1 MKKFSILV
9 ATLALAGGSAVAQA
23 ESVTMSFLNDDG
35 SVGKSAGTVT
45 LEQTK
50 EGLKFTPKLTGLPP
64 GEHGFHVHEKGSCE
78 STTVD
83 GKVMPGGAAGGHLD
97 PHNTKAHK
105 GPLATDGHLGDL
117 PFITVAADG
126 SAKTAVVAPR
136 LKLADVKQRAL
147 MIHVGADNYSDT
159 PKPLGGGGGRMIC
172 GVIK

>member
-50 EGLKFTPKLTGLPP
+50 GGLKFTPKLAGLPP

-83 GKVMPGGAAGGHLD
+83 GKVMPGGRRGRSPGSAQHQGAQGAAG
-97 PHNTKAHK
+97 
-105 GPLATDGHLGDL
+105 
-117 PFITVAADG
+117 
-126 SAKTAVVAPR
+126 
-136 LKLADVKQRAL
+136 
-147 MIHVGADNYSDT
+147 
-159 PKPLGGGGGRMIC
+159 
-172 GVIK
+172 

>member
-50 EGLKFTPKLTGLPP
+50 GGLKFTPKLAGLPP

-83 GKVMPGGAAGGHLD
+83 GKVMPG
-97 PHNTKAHK
+97 
-105 GPLATDGHLGDL
+105 
-117 PFITVAADG
+117 
-126 SAKTAVVAPR
+126 APR
-136 LKLADVKQRAL
+136 AVTWIRT
-147 MIHVGADNYSDT
+147 T
-159 PKPLGGGGGRMIC
+159 PRRTRGRWPRMATWATC
-172 GVIK
+172 RSSRWRPMAAPRPPWWRRG

>member
-9 ATLALAGGSAVAQA
+9 ATLALAGASAAAQA
-23 ESVTMSFLNDDG
+23 ESVTMSVLNDDG
-35 SVGKSAGTVT
+35 SVGKSAGTIM

-64 GEHGFHVHEKGSCE
+64 GEHGFHVHENGSCA

-97 PHNTKAHK
+97 PQGTKAHK

-117 PFITVAADG
+117 PFITVGADG
-126 SAKTAVVAPR
+126 NAKTAVVAPR
-136 LKLADVKQRAL
+136 LKLADVKQHAL
-147 MIHVGADNYSDT
+147 MIHVGGDNYSDT
-159 PKPLGGGGGRMIC
+159 PKPLGGGGGRMVC
-172 GVIK
+172 GVVK

>member
-9 ATLALAGGSAVAQA
+9 ATLALAGVSAAVQA

-45 LEQTK
+45 LEQTQ
-50 EGLKFTPKLTGLPP
+50 EGLKFTPQLTGLPP

-126 SAKTAVVAPR
+126 AAKTAVVAPR